1 MKLPSFLRRHQL
13 SDEDI
18 QESMEELRKL
28 RVEVAVAELEHE
40 LRRSKVHVLRPK
52 GVARARALQERAR

>member
-1 MKLPSFLRRHQL
+1 MKLPSFLRRHRL

-18 QESMEELRKL
+18 QKSKEELRKL
-28 RVEVAVAELEHE
+28 RVEVAVAEPEHE

-52 GVARARALQERAR
+52 GISLGRTLQERAR